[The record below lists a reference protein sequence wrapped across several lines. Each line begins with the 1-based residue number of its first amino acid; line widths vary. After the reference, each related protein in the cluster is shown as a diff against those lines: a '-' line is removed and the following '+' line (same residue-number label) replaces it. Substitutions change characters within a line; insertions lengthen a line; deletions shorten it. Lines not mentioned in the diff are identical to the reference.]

1 MSDFVL
7 DPGKVSAA
15 SNREEILDWVRAH
28 GLDPE
33 LVRSTRVIGP
43 LIRVVEY
50 ELDEQGRKYLR
61 GNEPATRVRWVRL
74 RERPP
79 RVIHE

>member
-1 MSDFVL
+1 MSAFVL
-7 DPGKVSAA
+7 DPGKVRAA

-43 LIRVVEY
+43 LVRVVEY
-50 ELDEQGRKYLR
+50 EVDDQGRKFLR
-61 GNEPATRVRWVRL
+61 DDEVATRVRWVWL

-79 RVIHE
+79 RVIT